1 MTIPATVNRRIPLSL
16 TVLTPVA
23 IGDGGT
29 LSPLTDYIY
38 EPAENPPEI
47 ILIDA
52 AKLEKALTSPGL
64 LDAFVR
70 GVRPTANKDKSDFLR
85 RFIEDSLDGDV
96 LAFKKGPIL
105 RAFGLETPTEI
116 GTIVKDVRQPYIPG
130 STIKGAL
137 KTALLY
143 NWMLQGATGNTPELK
158 FKEVLKT
165 ARNRKFVTDKYEAL
179 EQQLFGD
186 VKAAQQQNLPLDFSR
201 LKVQDAFGISEK
213 KLAVYNTRRLRTRLS
228 ERSAGN
234 IDAVTEAIDSGAHAS
249 FDLLIARNSLER
261 FATEALQFL
270 NTETAFSGLCSA
282 INRFSLDF
290 LEWDERQ
297 INNIRDDKLRGTF
310 AGYMQFLYDLKTKI
324 AQAGDHTAYLRL
336 GSGKTYFNNSIGM
349 TIENNGLLFETM
361 RKLLKMG
368 TEGQKIFPVTR
379 RVTLPEHL
387 PMGWV
392 KLEMQE

>member
-1 MTIPATVNRRIPLSL
+1 MNTPAAVNRRIPLSL

-38 EPAENPPEI
+38 DPAENPPEI
-47 ILIDA
+47 MLMDA
-52 AKLEKALTSPGL
+52 AKLQKALTSPGL
-64 LDAFVR
+64 LDAFVQ
-70 GVRPTANKDKSDFLR
+70 GVQRNATKDKSDFLR
-85 RFIEDSLDGDV
+85 NFIEESLDQDV
-96 LAFKKGPIL
+96 LEFRKGPIM
-105 RAFGLETPTEI
+105 RAFGIEAPIEI
-116 GTIVKDVRQPYIPG
+116 STVVKDVRQPYIPG

-143 NWMLQGATGNTPELK
+143 NWMLQGTVGNTPELK

-165 ARNRKFVTDKYEAL
+165 ARNRKFVTDKYEDL

-186 VKAAQQQNLPLDFSR
+186 VKAAQQRDLPLDFSR

-228 ERSAGN
+228 ERSGGN
-234 IDAVTEAIDSGAHAS
+234 IDAITEAIDSGANAN
-249 FDLLIARNSLER
+249 FELLIAQNPVER

-270 NTETAFSGLCSA
+270 NTESAFAGLCSA

-349 TIENNGLLFETM
+349 TIENNGLLFETL

-368 TEGQKIFPVTR
+368 KEGQKIFPVTR

-392 KLEMQE
+392 KLEMQA